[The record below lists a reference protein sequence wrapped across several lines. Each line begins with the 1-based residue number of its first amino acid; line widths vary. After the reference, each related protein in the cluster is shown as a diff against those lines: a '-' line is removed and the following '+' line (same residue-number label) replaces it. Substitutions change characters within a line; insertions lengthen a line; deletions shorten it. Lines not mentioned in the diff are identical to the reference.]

1 MILES
6 PKAEKL
12 TKSSHMWLWI
22 MFFVISTMAL
32 LSAVYFFYRRR
43 GFHTNFNIDMYF
55 RNNEIFNE
63 LSSRVNSKSSPQPAS
78 NYPRVPPT
86 IIEKMGKNYEV
97 INNDS
102 NTPSSYVSMNQM
114 HLSDEEF
121 TEVEYG
127 NNDQTRL
134 IA

>member
-1 MILES
+1 MKS
-6 PKAEKL
+6 PNAEKL

-22 MFFVISTMAL
+22 MFFIISTMAL

-63 LSSRVNSKSSPQPAS
+63 LSNRVNSKSSPQPAS

-86 IIEKMGKNYEV
+86 ITEKMGKNYEV
-97 INNDS
+97 INNDFKAA
-102 NTPSSYVSMNQM
+102 TTYESMNQM
-114 HLSDEEF
+114 QNFSDEEYA
-121 TEVEYG
+121 EVEYG

-134 IA
+134 IT